1 MKDEI
6 EDWIRFHC
14 IEEDQTVRR
23 SRTRDT
29 RKAAGVPL
37 GRKEVD
43 EIFQERETMYES
55 LAFLRQHRNTTVVEF
70 LGESELKMKCR
81 ADNSRVIYSMKEKKL
96 SKMNV
101 GRRASEEGQ
110 VLHPGRDHRR
120 RRGGVDL
127 WRGCCGRGVALVAVK
142 DAMGQSVRTS
152 KYFGLFS
159 VQIKGEEMRSTPWTC
174 AQSGFLQEE
183 DSKAQQR
190 QTRGTI
196 VISRSLRGI
205 TVEVIRAFQQESVRE
220 KRLLVRTAEAL
231 V

>member
-14 IEEDQTVRR
+14 FEEDQTARR
-23 SRTRDT
+23 RRTRDT

-43 EIFQERETMYES
+43 EIFQERETIYES

-70 LGESELKMKCR
+70 LGEGELKMKCR
-81 ADNSRVIYSMKEKKL
+81 ADKKSDNLQDEGKEDTR
-96 SKMNV
+96 NEV
-101 GRRASEEGQ
+101 GRSASEEGQ

-159 VQIKGEEMRSTPWTC
+159 VQIKGEEMRSTPWT
-174 AQSGFLQEE
+174 
-183 DSKAQQR
+183 
-190 QTRGTI
+190 
-196 VISRSLRGI
+196 
-205 TVEVIRAFQQESVRE
+205 RA
-220 KRLLVRTAEAL
+220 
-231 V
+231 

>member
-43 EIFQERETMYES
+43 ELFQERETMYES

-70 LGESELKMKCR
+70 LGEGELKMKCR
-81 ADNSRVIYSMKEKKL
+81 ADNSRVIYSIKEKKL

-101 GRRASEEGQ
+101 GRRASDEARF
-110 VLHPGRDHRR
+110 LHTGRDHRR

-127 WRGCCGRGVALVAVK
+127 LRGCRGRGVALVAVK
-142 DAMGQSVRTS
+142 DAVGQGVRTS
-152 KYFGLFS
+152 ILCSF
-159 VQIKGEEMRSTPWTC
+159 RC
-174 AQSGFLQEE
+174 
-183 DSKAQQR
+183 R
-190 QTRGTI
+190 
-196 VISRSLRGI
+196 
-205 TVEVIRAFQQESVRE
+205 
-220 KRLLVRTAEAL
+220 
-231 V
+231 